1 MSKRESVE
9 GKKKLFFWTFL
20 ISLSWTRKLTERTRS
35 LHSRLLQKQMLTP
48 KTYWFF
54 MLFLL
59 AENWAEASTNDHL
72 FNWDNYKKK
81 TNISC
86 VRHLFFPVEI
96 GQMPHGFQK
105 QQRTTFLLYSV
116 FDSFNSCSWSMHMSV
131 FTCNDS
137 DESILKRQKWQQF
150 YHLTLN

>member
-1 MSKRESVE
+1 MSERES
-9 GKKKLFFWTFL
+9 GRRKRRKKHLFWAFL

-48 KTYWFF
+48 KKYWFF

-72 FNWDNYKKK
+72 FNWDTYKKK

-86 VRHLFFPVEI
+86 VRLFCSCRNRSDVSRLPQTIENFKFYLLFFSFFLIELTYIYFYLCECPVTR
-96 GQMPHGFQK
+96 GA
-105 QQRTTFLLYSV
+105 S
-116 FDSFNSCSWSMHMSV
+116 SWIHV
-131 FTCNDS
+131 
-137 DESILKRQKWQQF
+137 
-150 YHLTLN
+150 